1 MVKEGPACVRCHGRN
16 WIDLG
21 IIAMHKEE
29 SLPKNEREIHL
40 YQCGGGVAYCDPEDV
55 KNGCAR
61 LIRATPADMIRAG
74 MI

>member
-1 MVKEGPACVRCHGRN
+1 
-16 WIDLG
+16 
-21 IIAMHKEE
+21 MHKEE